1 VTRGLGTTLGMVN
14 RAVLAVSE
22 REKKEREKSQEYDF
36 GKSGIQ
42 SFFFLYLNF
51 DFDVPNILLIS

>member
-14 RAVLAVSE
+14 RAVLAGSE
-22 REKKEREKSQEYDF
+22 REKKIEKNHKNTILANQAYNL
-36 GKSGIQ
+36 
-42 SFFFLYLNF
+42 FFLYLNF

>member
-1 VTRGLGTTLGMVN
+1 
-14 RAVLAVSE
+14 VLAGSE

-42 SFFFLYLNF
+42 SFFS
-51 DFDVPNILLIS
+51 LLELRL